1 MIDPVRSPLGPQP
14 LSETSTITIPDH
26 KKIRA
31 GVLDIA
37 YMEYGDASGWPVILS
52 HGFPFD
58 VHAYNEVAPALARK
72 GARVIVPYLRGFGPT
87 RFASAH
93 IFRSGQQT
101 ALGSDIVALL
111 DALSITNAILGGYDW
126 GGLAS
131 CVVACLWPERVSGLV
146 SLASYDILDCERL
159 RHAYSPPL
167 ELALW
172 YQHLFQ
178 IERGRDCLTKYRRE
192 LCRLLWQQWCPRWR
206 FEDATFDQTAVS
218 FFNPDFIDVVIH
230 SYRYAFGTTTGDPEL
245 EELEA
250 RLAERPK
257 ITVPSVTL
265 DGLQD
270 TLKPGGTADQASMF
284 TNRHEHRQVEAG
296 HNLPQEA
303 PAAFIDAVWTVR
315 SWLI

>member
-1 MIDPVRSPLGPQP
+1 MKEAESSPLEAQ
-14 LSETSTITIPDH
+14 LLAETYSVSIPDH
-26 KKIRA
+26 KKVRA
-31 GVLDIA
+31 GALDIA
-37 YMEYGDASGWPVILS
+37 YVEYGDVRGWPVILS

-58 VHAYNEVAPALARK
+58 IHAFDEVAPSLALR

-87 RFASAH
+87 RFASSEA
-93 IFRSGQQT
+93 FRSGQQT

-111 DALSITNAILGGYDW
+111 DALNIKNAILGGYDW

-131 CVVACLWPERVSGLV
+131 CVAACLWPERVSGLV
-146 SLASYDILDCERL
+146 SLASYDILDRKRL
-159 RHAYSPPL
+159 RQAYSPSL
-167 ELALW
+167 EHILW

-178 IERGRDCLTKYRRE
+178 IERGRDCLTKYRLE
-192 LCRLLWQQWCPRWR
+192 LCRLLWQQWCPQWQ
-206 FEDATFDQTAVS
+206 FEDAMFHQTAVS
-218 FFNPDFIDVVIH
+218 FFNPDFVDVVIH

-270 TLKPGGTADQASMF
+270 TLKPGGTAGQANMF
-284 TNRHEHRQVEAG
+284 TNRHEHRQIEAG